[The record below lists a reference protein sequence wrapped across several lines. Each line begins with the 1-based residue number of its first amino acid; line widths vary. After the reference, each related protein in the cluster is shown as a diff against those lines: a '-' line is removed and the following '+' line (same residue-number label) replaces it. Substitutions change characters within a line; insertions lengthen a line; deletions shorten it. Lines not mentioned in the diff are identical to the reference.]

1 MPAVGG
7 GLLIGCGE
15 PSILCPQGKARIFV
29 ALAKRL
35 GERMPIRWEDVGH
48 EKYEDMVS
56 VLLSRLYPDARR
68 IDGKGGDGGRDVQIA
83 DARDGSI
90 MGVFEL
96 KGFTGRVGRSQR
108 RQIESSLRRAT
119 ELNPPKWTLVVP
131 IDPNPSELRWFDSL
145 RGKYGFSLVWCGKT
159 WLDEKMAAHRDI
171 QRYFLEG
178 AKDEVYELLRELGNE
193 QEEARVVDVA
203 GAVARM
209 EKLHGRLNEIDPH
222 YLYVMGKMGP
232 GASLLDSKAL
242 LAVQVGDVLVEVFPK
257 YRGATDDR
265 PITMNLLVALGAA
278 DAEIREALEYG
289 TSVTLPGRLVKGMTL
304 DAPGGLGGDLVV
316 GEFSLWPLDTELEER
331 VTLSLDIMDG
341 DDLVISCPIVF
352 TKLTSGPRGMIYS
365 GTDSTG
371 WLELDLKVNLV
382 DEEFQGRFHWT
393 AQRGMP
399 RAVLPVL
406 KWIDACRPPNRL
418 RVCWPEGPE
427 LVSEIESPM
436 LRGDSPWVE
445 IVEAVA
451 YVQECTRI
459 YREMPLEMT
468 EDEAEEA
475 LRFAALLRGETVDFT
490 WRPFVLNV
498 AQWKPEHDDLVGR
511 ESSAFIVECEIGWSF
526 DGTLYPIGRVR
537 NYFPWAVLADV
548 GSVRQKLAD
557 GMVPALRF
565 EPGENDQGQQML
577 VRGLD

>member
-1 MPAVGG
+1 
-7 GLLIGCGE
+7 
-15 PSILCPQGKARIFV
+15 
-29 ALAKRL
+29 
-35 GERMPIRWEDVGH
+35 
-48 EKYEDMVS
+48 MVS

-90 MGVFEL
+90 MGVFQL

-108 RQIESSLRRAT
+108 RQIERSLERAA
-119 ELNPPKWTLVVP
+119 ELNPAKWTLVVP
-131 IDPNPSELRWFDSL
+131 IDPNPTELRWFDGL
-145 RGKYGFSLVWCGKT
+145 RSKYGFPLDWCGKT
-159 WLDEKMAAHRDI
+159 WLDEKMAAYRDV

-232 GASLLDSKAL
+232 GATLLGSNAL
-242 LAVQVGDVLVEVFPK
+242 LAVRVGDVRVEVFPR

-316 GEFSLWPLDTELEER
+316 GEFSLWPLDSELEER
-331 VTLSLDIMDG
+331 VALSLDIMDG
-341 DDLVISCPIVF
+341 DVLVISCPITF
-352 TKLTSGPRGMIYS
+352 TKRTSGPRGMIYS
-365 GTDSTG
+365 GTDNTG

-393 AQRGMP
+393 TQRGMP

-406 KWIDACRPPNRL
+406 KWIDACRPPRRL
-418 RVCWPEGPE
+418 RICWPEGPE
-427 LVSEIESPM
+427 LVSEIESP
-436 LRGDSPWVE
+436 LLVDDSTWIEV
-445 IVEAVA
+445 VEAVA
-451 YVQECTRI
+451 YVQECTGI
-459 YREMPLEMT
+459 YREMPVEMT
-468 EDEAEEA
+468 DEEAEEA

-498 AQWKPEHDDLVGR
+498 AQWGPEYDDLVAR
-511 ESSAFIVECEIGWSF
+511 ESSAFIFEYEVGWKF

-537 NYFPWAVLADV
+537 NYIPSGRLASRELVEGDRPDGAVAV
-548 GSVRQKLAD
+548 
-557 GMVPALRF
+557 LRF
-565 EPGENDQGQQML
+565 EPGEDNQGNQVL
-577 VRGLD
+577 IRGSE

>member
-1 MPAVGG
+1 MPT
-7 GLLIGCGE
+7 
-15 PSILCPQGKARIFV
+15 
-29 ALAKRL
+29 
-35 GERMPIRWEDVGH
+35 RWEDVGH

-90 MGVFEL
+90 MGVFQL
-96 KGFTGRVGRSQR
+96 KGFTGRVGQSQR
-108 RQIESSLRRAT
+108 RQIERSLERAA

-131 IDPNPSELRWFDSL
+131 VDPNPAELRWFDSL
-145 RGKYGFSLVWCGKT
+145 RAKYGFSLDWCGKT

-193 QEEARVVDVA
+193 QENARVVDVA
-203 GAVARM
+203 GAASRM

-222 YLYVMGKMGP
+222 YLYVLGKMGP
-232 GASLLDSKAL
+232 GVTLLGSNAL
-242 LAVQVGDVLVEVFPK
+242 LAVQVGDVRVEVFPK

-265 PITMNLLVALGAA
+265 PITMNLTVALGVA
-278 DAEIREALEYG
+278 DAEIQEALEYG
-289 TSVTLPGRLVKGMTL
+289 KSVTLPGRLVEGVTL
-304 DAPGGLGGDLVV
+304 DAPGGLGGDLDV

-331 VTLSLDIMDG
+331 VTLSLDVMDG

-352 TKLTSGPRGMIYS
+352 TKLTSGQRGMIYS

-382 DEEFQGRFHWT
+382 EEEFDGRFRWT

-406 KWIDACRPPNRL
+406 KWIDAFRPPHRL
-418 RVCWPEGPE
+418 RICWPEGPE
-427 LVSEIESPM
+427 LVSEIDSPM
-436 LRGDSPWVE
+436 LRGDSSWIEV
-445 IVEAVA
+445 VEAVA
-451 YVQECTRI
+451 FVQECTRI
-459 YREMPLEMT
+459 YREMPVEMT
-468 EDEAEEA
+468 KGEMEEA
-475 LRFAALLRGETVDFT
+475 FRFAALLRGETVDFN
-490 WRPFVLNV
+490 WRPFTMNV
-498 AQWKPEHDDLVGR
+498 AQWGPKYDDLVGR
-511 ESSAFIVECEIGWSF
+511 ENSAFIIECEVGWSF

-537 NYFPWAVLADV
+537 NYIPSALLADV
-548 GSVRQKLAD
+548 WSVRQKVAD
-557 GMVPALRF
+557 GMVPTLRF
-565 EPGENDQGQQML
+565 EPSESDQGQQML
-577 VRGLD
+577 VRGSD

>member
-1 MPAVGG
+1 
-7 GLLIGCGE
+7 
-15 PSILCPQGKARIFV
+15 
-29 ALAKRL
+29 
-35 GERMPIRWEDVGH
+35 MPIRWEDVGH
-48 EKYEDMVS
+48 EKYEEMVS

-90 MGVFEL
+90 MGVFQL
-96 KGFTGRVGRSQR
+96 KGFTGRVGQSQR
-108 RQIESSLRRAT
+108 RQIERSLERAA
-119 ELNPPKWTLVVP
+119 ELIPSKWTLVVP
-131 IDPNPSELRWFDSL
+131 VDPNPAELRWFDSL
-145 RGKYGFSLVWCGKT
+145 RGKYGFSLDWCGKT
-159 WLDEKMAAHRDI
+159 WLDEKTAAHRDI

-193 QEEARVVDVA
+193 QEKARVVDVV
-203 GAVARM
+203 GAAARM

-232 GASLLDSKAL
+232 GASLLDSNAL
-242 LAVQVGDVLVEVFPK
+242 LAVRVGDVRVEVFPK

-265 PITMNLLVALGAA
+265 PITMNLTVAFGEA
-278 DAEIREALEYG
+278 DAEIQEALEYG
-289 TSVTLPGRLVKGMTL
+289 RSVTLPSRLVKGVTL
-304 DAPGGLGGDLVV
+304 DAPGGLGGDLGV
-316 GEFSLWPLDTELEER
+316 GEFSFWPLHPDLEER

-352 TKLTSGPRGMIYS
+352 TKRTSGLRGMIYS
-365 GTDSTG
+365 GADSTG

-382 DEEFQGRFHWT
+382 EEEFEGRFRWT

-406 KWIDACRPPNRL
+406 KWIDACRPPHRL
-418 RVCWPEGPE
+418 RICWPEGPD
-427 LVSEIESPM
+427 LVNEIEVPM
-436 LRGDSPWVE
+436 LVGDSSWIEV
-445 IVEAVA
+445 VEAVA

-459 YREMPLEMT
+459 YREMPVEMT
-468 EDEAEEA
+468 DDEVEEA

-498 AQWKPEHDDLVGR
+498 AQWGPEYDDLVGR
-511 ESSAFIVECEIGWSF
+511 ESSAFIFECEMGWSF

-537 NYFPWAVLADV
+537 NHIPSALLADV
-548 GSVRQKLAD
+548 RSVRQKLAD
-557 GMVPALRF
+557 GMVPVLRF
-565 EPGENDQGQQML
+565 EPSESDQGQQML
-577 VRGLD
+577 VRGSD

>member
-1 MPAVGG
+1 
-7 GLLIGCGE
+7 
-15 PSILCPQGKARIFV
+15 
-29 ALAKRL
+29 
-35 GERMPIRWEDVGH
+35 MPIRWEDVGH
-48 EKYEDMVS
+48 EKYEEMVS
-56 VLLSRLYPDARR
+56 VLLGRLYPDARR

-90 MGVFEL
+90 MGVFQL
-96 KGFTGRVGRSQR
+96 KGFTGRVGQSQR
-108 RQIESSLRRAT
+108 RQIERSLERAA
-119 ELNPPKWTLVVP
+119 ELNPSKWTLVVP
-131 IDPNPSELRWFDSL
+131 VDPNPAELRWFDSL
-145 RGKYGFSLVWCGKT
+145 RAKYGFSLDWCGKT

-193 QEEARVVDVA
+193 QEKARVVDVA
-203 GAVARM
+203 GAAVRM

-232 GASLLDSKAL
+232 GASLLDSNAL
-242 LAVQVGDVLVEVFPK
+242 LAVQVGDVRIEVFPR

-265 PITMNLLVALGAA
+265 PITMNLTVALGAA
-278 DAEIREALEYG
+278 DVEIQEALEYG
-289 TSVTLPGRLVKGMTL
+289 KSVTLPGRLVQGVTL
-304 DAPGGLGGDLVV
+304 DAPGGLGGDLDV
-316 GEFSLWPLDTELEER
+316 GEFSLWPLDTELEEP

-341 DDLVISCPIVF
+341 DDLVISCPFVF
-352 TKLTSGPRGMIYS
+352 TKRTSGPRGMIYS

-382 DEEFQGRFHWT
+382 EEEFEGRYRWT

-406 KWIDACRPPNRL
+406 KWIDAFRPPH
-418 RVCWPEGPE
+418 RVRIYWPEGPE

-436 LRGDSPWVE
+436 LVGDSSWIEV
-445 IVEAVA
+445 VEAVA

-459 YREMPLEMT
+459 HREMPVEMT
-468 EDEAEEA
+468 EGEVEEA

-498 AQWKPEHDDLVGR
+498 AQWGPEYDDLLGR
-511 ESSAFIVECEIGWSF
+511 ESSTFIFECEIGWRF

-537 NYFPWAVLADV
+537 NYIPSALLADV

-557 GMVPALRF
+557 GTVPVLRF
-565 EPGENDQGQQML
+565 EPSESDQGQQVL
-577 VRGLD
+577 VPESD

>member
-1 MPAVGG
+1 MPAEGG
-7 GLLIGCGE
+7 GLLIGFGE
-15 PSILCPQGKARIFV
+15 PSILCRQRKARIFV
-29 ALAKRL
+29 AVAKRL

-56 VLLSRLYPDARR
+56 VLLSRLYLDARR

-108 RQIESSLRRAT
+108 RQIESSLRRAA

-131 IDPNPSELRWFDSL
+131 INPNPSELRWFDSL
-145 RGKYGFSLVWCGKT
+145 RGKYGFSLDWCGKT

-171 QRYFLEG
+171 QRYFLQG

-209 EKLHGRLNEIDPH
+209 EKLHDRLNEIDPH

-232 GASLLDSKAL
+232 GARLSDSRAL
-242 LAVQVGDVLVEVFPK
+242 LACQVGDMLVEIFPK

-265 PITMNLLVALGAA
+265 PITMNFTVALGEG
-278 DAEIREALEYG
+278 DAEIQEALEYG
-289 TSVTLPGRLVKGMTL
+289 KSVTLPGRVVKEVTL
-304 DAPGGLGGDLVV
+304 DAPGGLGGDLSG
-316 GEFSLWPLDTELEER
+316 GELSLWPLYTELEES
-331 VTLSLDIMDG
+331 VTLPLDIMDG
-341 DDLVISCPIVF
+341 DDLVISCAMVL
-352 TKLTSGPRGMIYS
+352 TQRTSGPRGMIFS

-382 DEEFQGRFHWT
+382 DEAFEGRFRWT
-393 AQRGMP
+393 AQRGLP
-399 RAVLPVL
+399 RAVLPAL
-406 KWIDACRPPNRL
+406 KWIDACRPPHRL

-427 LVSEIESPM
+427 LVSEIESRM
-436 LRGDSPWVE
+436 LVADCPWIQV
-445 IVEAVA
+445 VEAVA

-459 YREMPLEMT
+459 YREIPVEMT
-468 EDEAEEA
+468 EDEMEEV
-475 LRFAALLRGETVDFT
+475 LRFAALLRGEAVDFT

-498 AQWKPEHDDLVGR
+498 ARWGPEYDDLVGR
-511 ESSAFIVECEIGWSF
+511 ESSAFILEYEIGWSF
-526 DGTLYPIGRVR
+526 DGTVYPIGRVR
-537 NYFPWAVLADV
+537 NYISSARLPDV
-548 GSVRQKLAD
+548 GSVRQELAD
-557 GMVPALRF
+557 GMVPVLRF
-565 EPGENDQGQQML
+565 EPSESAQGQQML
-577 VRGLD
+577 VRGLE